1 MMRHF
6 DKKMEIK
13 QRTKRLDY
21 KWVIAATCFMM
32 IFVTLGFCSSP
43 GSLYLDVVSKEF
55 GVERSLFSLNNTCRY
70 ITTAVT
76 NLFFGS
82 LIKRFGVKKLMIFG
96 FICLTASMLT
106 YALAGDLVTF
116 YIAGALLGVGFSFTG
131 TTMVGCVIN
140 RWFTKDRGK
149 IMGAILAAN
158 GIGGAI
164 AIQILTPFIEGGGDS
179 YRSAYVIS
187 GIAVFLMGIVM
198 AIFIREE
205 PKELPESSFSDE
217 NKKKKRGDIWTGVDF
232 SRISKM
238 TVFYISLVCIFL
250 TGFCLQGITGIAKAH
265 MRDVGLSATYVA
277 FAMSF
282 HSVSL
287 AVFKF
292 LTGIIYD
299 KWGLRITSSIC
310 SFTASA
316 VMLLLAFVTDSSVG
330 MAFAMIYSI
339 FSALALPLE
348 TIMLPIYAGDLF
360 GEMSYEKVLGIFV
373 SVNVAGYAVGTPA
386 VNLCYDA
393 FGTYKPALIICAV
406 LMVIVT
412 FAMQTVISKAH
423 KLRATVSAT

>member
-1 MMRHF
+1 
-6 DKKMEIK
+6 MEIK
-13 QRTKRLDY
+13 QKTKKLDY
-21 KWVIAATCFMM
+21 KWIIAATCFMM
-32 IFVTLGFCSSP
+32 IFITLGFCSSP
-43 GSLYLDVVSKEF
+43 QSLYLDVITHSL
-55 GVERSLFSLNNTCRY
+55 GVERSLFSLNNTFRY
-70 ITTAVT
+70 IATAVA

-82 LIKRFGVKKLMIFG
+82 LIQRFGVKKLMIFG
-96 FICLTASMLT
+96 FICLTAAMIT
-106 YALAGDLVTF
+106 YAIAGNLVTF
-116 YIAGALLGVGFSFTG
+116 YIAGALLGIGFSFTG

-140 RWFTKDRGK
+140 RWFTKDKGK

-198 AIFIREE
+198 AIFIREA
-205 PKELPESSFSDE
+205 PKEVSKLSAD
-217 NKKKKRGDIWTGVDF
+217 NVKKKEKRGDSWTGVEF

-238 TVFYISLVCIFL
+238 TVFYVSLVCIFL

-265 MRDVGLSATYVA
+265 MRDVGLTATYVA

-299 KWGLRITSSIC
+299 KWGLRITTGIC
-310 SFTASA
+310 SVTASC
-316 VMLLLAFVTDSSVG
+316 VMLLLAFVTNSPIG
-330 MAFAMIYSI
+330 MAIAMIYSI

-360 GEMSYEKVLGIFV
+360 GDASYERVLGIFV
-373 SVNVAGYAVGTPA
+373 SVNVAGYAIGTPA
-386 VNLCYDA
+386 VNLCYDVL
-393 FGTYKPALIICAV
+393 GTYKLALIICGGI
-406 LMVIVT
+406 MVAIT
-412 FAMQTVISKAH
+412 LTMQIVISKAH
-423 KLRATVSAT
+423 KLRDDLYSK